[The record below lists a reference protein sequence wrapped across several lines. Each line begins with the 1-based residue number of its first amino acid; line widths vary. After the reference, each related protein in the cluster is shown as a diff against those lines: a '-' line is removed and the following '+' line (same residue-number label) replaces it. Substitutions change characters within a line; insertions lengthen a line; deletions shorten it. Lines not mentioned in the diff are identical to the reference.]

1 MPVQANVIIRSLFYS
16 ILIIGFSSC
25 VGSKKINQ
33 LNARIE
39 QKNAALQQL
48 ISKLDSLQTQLS
60 TKIDA
65 GETDSITSR
74 KVTIFSDSVKKE
86 ASTELQNI
94 PQAPF
99 TKLSRADYKVINGQI
114 IVANQKISKQIEDVD
129 IINDLMHQTTM
140 EKFKTAAFFEAGKYE
155 LPAAMIAGAKKA
167 FIPVFD
173 KMMSFAAKYPGKQL
187 QATMVVLG
195 FADEQGYTEDSPLY
209 KDLASAIQS
218 ANPTRQQLNIEI
230 SKRRATN
237 ISKVLKEMSDNML
250 VVQKLEIQFVAQ
262 GRGEHRPNPSVTN
275 YTSDDERRRVVI
287 IYWGV
292 FPK

>member
-1 MPVQANVIIRSLFYS
+1 MSVQKDLLIRFLFYS
-16 ILIIGFSSC
+16 IIVIGSASC

-33 LNARIE
+33 LNSRIE
-39 QKNAALQQL
+39 QKNSALQQL
-48 ISKLDSLQTQLS
+48 ISKLDSLQTQLA
-60 TKIDA
+60 TKINA
-65 GETDSITSR
+65 GETDSVTSR
-74 KVTIFSDSVKKE
+74 KVAIFLDSVKKE
-86 ASTELQNI
+86 TISELHND

-99 TKLSRADYKVINGQI
+99 TKISRSDYKVINGQI
-114 IVANQKISKQIEDVD
+114 IVANQKIDKQIEDVD
-129 IINDLMHQTTM
+129 LINDLMHQTTM
-140 EKFKTAAFFEAGKYE
+140 EKFKTAAFFEVGKYE
-155 LPAAMIAGAKKA
+155 LPVGMIANAKKA
-167 FIPVFD
+167 FKPVFD
-173 KMMSFAAKYPGKQL
+173 KMMSFAAKYPGKKL

-250 VVQKLEIQFVAQ
+250 VVQKLVIQFVAQ